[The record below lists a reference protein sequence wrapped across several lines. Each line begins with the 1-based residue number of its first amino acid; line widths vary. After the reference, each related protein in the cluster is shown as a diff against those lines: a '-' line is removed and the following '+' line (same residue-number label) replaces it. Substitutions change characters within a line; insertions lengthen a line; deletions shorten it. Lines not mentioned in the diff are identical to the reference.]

1 MLYVTWEYY
10 SSLYDMVPEAEF
22 QKLCTR
28 ASAKLDVYTHLR
40 VQMFEE
46 AYNPDTATP
55 FEKKVHTQIQ
65 NTTCELINLVSAQ
78 DAAGAGSGI
87 ASVSNDGYSESY
99 KVTTQAEKEVELVSL
114 IRQGLSGTGLAGA
127 L

>member
-10 SSLYDMVPEAEF
+10 SSLYDMVPEEDF
-22 QKLCTR
+22 QKLCTK

-40 VQMFEE
+40 AQVFEE
-46 AYNPDTATP
+46 GYHPDTATP
-55 FEKKVHTQIQ
+55 FEKKVHAQIQ
-65 NTTCELINLVSAQ
+65 NTTCELINLISAQ

-87 ASVSNDGYSESY
+87 TSVSNDGYSESY

>member
-10 SSLYDMVPEAEF
+10 SSLYDTVAEGDF
-22 QKLCTR
+22 QRLCMK

-40 VQMFEE
+40 TQGFEDSYE
-46 AYNPDTATP
+46 PESATP
-55 FEKKVHTQIQ
+55 FETQVHIQIQ
-65 NTTCELINLVSAQ
+65 NTTCELINLMSVQ
-78 DAAGAGSGI
+78 DTAGVGTGI
-87 ASVSNDGYSESY
+87 SSVSNDGYSESY